1 MPISVLLVDD
11 SQIVRKVVRD
21 YLETLTDWKIKGEAR
36 DGAEAIQKA
45 RELKPDVI
53 LLDYSM
59 PNMNGIQ
66 AASELKK
73 LLPNVFIVVFTMFD
87 ESLGSI
93 LSSAAGVDLVR
104 RTLISG
110 ASLWTSSKKSS
121 SCGAPESAG
130 RWPPSSTPMA
140 RFRAM
145 KARACWCAK
154 MARSPARLAAGASRR
169 KSGPP
174 RKK

>member
-93 LSSAAGVDLVR
+93 LSSAAGVDLVVPKPEGLNHLVR
-104 RTLISG
+104 SVEHLMETAAL
-110 ASLWTSSKKSS
+110 AKNQV
-121 SCGAPESAG
+121 ESA
-130 RWPPSSTPMA
+130 
-140 RFRAM
+140 
-145 KARACWCAK
+145 
-154 MARSPARLAAGASRR
+154 
-169 KSGPP
+169 P
-174 RKK
+174 RQLNAPKQP